1 MTGMTLIELA
11 GQAEK
16 EGITLAEVISRTL
29 DPRELDLMQAQLADE
44 LSENYR
50 NIEDFM
56 SDIEVPSLG
65 ELMNLEEAG
74 ESRVESTA

>member
-1 MTGMTLIELA
+1 MARVTLVELA
-11 GQAEK
+11 SQAEK
-16 EGITLAEVISRTL
+16 EGITLADVISKTL
-29 DPRELDLMQAQLADE
+29 DPRELDLMQTELADE

-50 NIEDFM
+50 NIEGFM
-56 SDIEVPSLG
+56 SGVEVPSLG

>member
-1 MTGMTLIELA
+1 MAGMTLVELA

>member
-1 MTGMTLIELA
+1 MAGMTLVELA

-29 DPRELDLMQAQLADE
+29 DPRELDLMQAELADE

-56 SDIEVPSLG
+56 SGIEVPSLG
-65 ELMNLEEAG
+65 ELMNLDEAG

>member
-1 MTGMTLIELA
+1 MAGMTLVELA

-29 DPRELDLMQAQLADE
+29 DPRELDLMQAELADE

-50 NIEDFM
+50 NIEGFM
-56 SDIEVPSLG
+56 SGIEVPSIG

>member
-1 MTGMTLIELA
+1 MARVTLVELA

-29 DPRELDLMQAQLADE
+29 DSRELDLMQAELADE

-50 NIEDFM
+50 NIEGFM
-56 SDIEVPSLG
+56 SGIEVPSLG
-65 ELMNLEEAG
+65 ELMDFEEAD
-74 ESRVESTA
+74 ESRVESTV

>member
-1 MTGMTLIELA
+1 MTLVELA

-29 DPRELDLMQAQLADE
+29 DPRELDLMQAELADE

-56 SDIEVPSLG
+56 SGIEVPSLG
-65 ELMNLEEAG
+65 ELMNLDEAG

>member
-1 MTGMTLIELA
+1 MASVTLVELA
-11 GQAEK
+11 SQAEK

-29 DPRELDLMQAQLADE
+29 DPRELDLMQAELADE
-44 LSENYR
+44 LSENYQ
-50 NIEDFM
+50 NIEGFM
-56 SDIEVPSLG
+56 SGIEVPSLG

>member
-1 MTGMTLIELA
+1 MAGMTLVELA

-29 DPRELDLMQAQLADE
+29 GPRELDLMQAELADE

-56 SDIEVPSLG
+56 SGIEVPSLG

>member
-1 MTGMTLIELA
+1 MAGMTLVELA
-11 GQAEK
+11 SQAEK

-29 DPRELDLMQAQLADE
+29 DPRELDLMQAELADE

-50 NIEDFM
+50 NIEGFM
-56 SDIEVPSLG
+56 SGIEVPSLG

>member
-1 MTGMTLIELA
+1 MASVTLVELA
-11 GQAEK
+11 SQAEK

-29 DPRELDLMQAQLADE
+29 DPRDLDLMQAELADE

-50 NIEDFM
+50 NIEGFM
-56 SDIEVPSLG
+56 SGIEVPSIG

-74 ESRVESTA
+74 ESQVESTA

>member
-1 MTGMTLIELA
+1 MAGMTLVELA
-11 GQAEK
+11 SQAEK

-29 DPRELDLMQAQLADE
+29 DSRELDLMQAQLADE

-56 SDIEVPSLG
+56 SGIEVPSLG

>member
-1 MTGMTLIELA
+1 MASMTLVELA

-16 EGITLAEVISRTL
+16 EGITLAEVISKTL
-29 DPRELDLMQAQLADE
+29 DQRELDLIQAELADE

-50 NIEDFM
+50 NIEGFM
-56 SDIEVPSLG
+56 SGIEVPSIG

>member
-1 MTGMTLIELA
+1 MASVTLVELA
-11 GQAEK
+11 SQAEK

-29 DPRELDLMQAQLADE
+29 DPRELDLMQAELADE

-50 NIEDFM
+50 NIEGFM
-56 SDIEVPSLG
+56 SGIEVPSLG

-74 ESRVESTA
+74 ESRVESIA

>member
-1 MTGMTLIELA
+1 MAGITLVELA

-29 DPRELDLMQAQLADE
+29 DPRELDLMQAELADE

-56 SDIEVPSLG
+56 SGIEVPSLG

>member
-1 MTGMTLIELA
+1 MARVTLVELA
-11 GQAEK
+11 SQAEK
-16 EGITLAEVISRTL
+16 EGITLAEVISKTL
-29 DPRELDLMQAQLADE
+29 DPRELDLMQTELADE

-50 NIEDFM
+50 NIEGFM
-56 SDIEVPSLG
+56 SGVEVPSLG

>member
-1 MTGMTLIELA
+1 MAGMTLVELA
-11 GQAEK
+11 SQAEK

-29 DPRELDLMQAQLADE
+29 DPRELDLMQAELADE

-50 NIEDFM
+50 NIEGFM
-56 SDIEVPSLG
+56 SDIEVPSIG
-65 ELMNLEEAG
+65 ELMNLEEVG

>member
-1 MTGMTLIELA
+1 MTLVELA
-11 GQAEK
+11 SQAEK

-29 DPRELDLMQAQLADE
+29 DPRELDLMQAELADE

-50 NIEDFM
+50 NIEGFM
-56 SDIEVPSLG
+56 SGIEVPSLG

-74 ESRVESTA
+74 ESRVESIA

>member
-1 MTGMTLIELA
+1 MAGMTLVELA
-11 GQAEK
+11 SQAEK

-29 DPRELDLMQAQLADE
+29 DSRELDLMQAQLADE

-56 SDIEVPSLG
+56 SGIEVPSLG

-74 ESRVESTA
+74 ESRIESTA

>member
-1 MTGMTLIELA
+1 MAGMTLVELA
-11 GQAEK
+11 SQAEK

-29 DPRELDLMQAQLADE
+29 DPRELDLMQAELADE

-50 NIEDFM
+50 NIEGFM
-56 SDIEVPSLG
+56 SGIEVPSIG

-74 ESRVESTA
+74 ESRVESPA

>member
-1 MTGMTLIELA
+1 MTLVELVS
-11 GQAEK
+11 QAEK
-16 EGITLAEVISRTL
+16 EGITLAEIISRTL
-29 DPRELDLMQAQLADE
+29 DPRELDLMQAELADE

-50 NIEDFM
+50 NIEGFM
-56 SDIEVPSLG
+56 SGIEVPSIG

>member
-1 MTGMTLIELA
+1 MAGMTLVELA
-11 GQAEK
+11 SQAEK

-56 SDIEVPSLG
+56 SGIEVPSLG

>member
-1 MTGMTLIELA
+1 MAGMTLVELA

-29 DPRELDLMQAQLADE
+29 DPRELDLMQAELADE

-56 SDIEVPSLG
+56 SGIEVPSLG